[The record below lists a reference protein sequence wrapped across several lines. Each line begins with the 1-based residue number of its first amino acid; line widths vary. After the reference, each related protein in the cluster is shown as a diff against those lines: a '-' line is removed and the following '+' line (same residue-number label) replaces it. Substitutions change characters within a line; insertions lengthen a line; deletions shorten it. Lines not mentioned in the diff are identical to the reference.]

1 MKPPDAGTPPARRLG
16 GRVRGPT
23 SLALRLLL
31 SAMAITVVVLV
42 LVGLLLS
49 SLYRTAAERAFDRRL
64 DVYLKTIVAEVANF
78 RGAGLPQPKA
88 LEDPLFAFPRSGW
101 YWQIVDVSKDGRR
114 NRSLSLGDAQLPL
127 LAPNDEPASSLGMR
141 DAYVK
146 VADGEEMRLVERD
159 IDLGAD
165 GHYFISVAAPAAEL
179 NQEITDFN
187 LALVGVLLVLAIA
200 FILVVMAQVRFGLKP
215 LSHISEALAEVR
227 SGKVERLKGPYP
239 DEILPLVREVNA
251 LIDANREIVERA
263 RTHVGNLAHALKTPL
278 SVLMNE
284 AGTRDDSLAVRVR
297 DQASV
302 MRDQVAHHLERA
314 RMAARVSVVVD
325 VCEVTGVVNG
335 LARTM
340 EKIHRA
346 KSLAI
351 DVRII
356 DDVRFRGERQ
366 DLEEMVGN
374 LIDNACKWAS
384 SRVEVEVCT
393 NRARAP
399 GERVFFHV
407 IIDDDG
413 PGLDPGR
420 RANVGRRGR
429 RLDESKPGS
438 GLGLSIVHEL
448 ATLYGG
454 RFDLSSAPIGGL
466 RTELVLPATL
476 VSQGPMPG

>member
-1 MKPPDAGTPPARRLG
+1 MRQTDEAPAPREG
-16 GRVRGPT
+16 EWDQVRGPT
-23 SLALRLLL
+23 SLALRLLV

-78 RGAGLPQPKA
+78 RGPGLPQPKA
-88 LEDPLFAFPRSGW
+88 LGDPLFAFPRSGW
-101 YWQIVDVSKDGRR
+101 YWQIVDVSGTAR
-114 NRSLSLGDAQLPL
+114 NTRSLSLGDSELPL
-127 LAPNDEPASSLGMR
+127 LAPSNAAPSSLGMR
-141 DAYVK
+141 EGYVK
-146 VADGEEMRLVERD
+146 VADGEEMRLVERG

-165 GHYFISVAAPAAEL
+165 GRYVISVAAPAVEL
-179 NQEITDFN
+179 YQEIADFN

-215 LSHISEALAEVR
+215 LSHISEALADVR
-227 SGKVERLKGPYP
+227 SGKAERLEGPYP

-251 LIDANREIVERA
+251 LIDANREIVQRA

-284 AGTRDDSLAVRVR
+284 AGTRDDPLAVRVR

-314 RMAARVSVVVD
+314 HMAARVSVVAD
-325 VCEVTGVVNG
+325 VCEVTDVVNG

-346 KSLAI
+346 KTLAI
-351 DVRII
+351 DVRIV

-374 LIDNACKWAS
+374 LIDNACKWANA
-384 SRVEVEVCT
+384 RVEVEVCT

-399 GERVFFHV
+399 GDRVFFHV

-448 ATLYGG
+448 AALYGG

-466 RTELVLPATL
+466 RTELVLPAIL
-476 VSQGPMPG
+476 APLGPVQA